1 MADVSSGTPEEFPSD
16 CPEPIIKAAVWRGG
30 RTAWKTTDYFRHK
43 AEQCPIASPLEGRG
57 RSGCSVRLV
66 AYFNRS

>member
-43 AEQCPIASPLEGRG
+43 AEQCPIASPPGGARAQRMQCPPGSIL
-57 RSGCSVRLV
+57 
-66 AYFNRS
+66 